1 MGLAVKAK
9 VPGTNKVL
17 TLEEG
22 KDYTV
27 KYEFANNNTQVKA
40 TVTLKANGNFDNA
53 NSINLVKTVDIT
65 KATLKAE
72 NIKLRETSFTYNG
85 QAVEPAFD
93 VVVGGHILPGP
104 GSKDSNNKD
113 ISAYTYTYTNN
124 VNAGTATL
132 TVKGTGDYKGT
143 ASVTY
148 TIQSAD
154 ASKLTGAIP
163 TQEYR
168 GYSLEIPADK
178 IDLTLDGK
186 KIDVASN
193 FNLTYGENKEVG
205 EGTVTLTPKNNNFT
219 GTKTLTFNICGEM
232 LSTTTESTF
241 KYVDKDGFEIKGNAK
256 IQL

>member
-1 MGLAVKAK
+1 M
-9 VPGTNKVL
+9 
-17 TLEEG
+17 
-22 KDYTV
+22 
-27 KYEFANNNTQVKA
+27 
-40 TVTLKANGNFDNA
+40 
-53 NSINLVKTVDIT
+53 I
-65 KATLKAE
+65 
-72 NIKLRETSFTYNG
+72 
-85 QAVEPAFD
+85 
-93 VVVGGHILPGP
+93 
-104 GSKDSNNKD
+104 
-113 ISAYTYTYTNN
+113 TYTYTNN

-219 GTKTLTFNICGEM
+219 GTKTINFKISGKM
-232 LSTTTESTF
+232 LSGGELKYYDANGLTTSLDNKSYTGKEITAAKTVF
-241 KYVDKDGFEIKGNAK
+241 ATKRTTLNGTTLTDKLVEGTDYEIKYVDNVYGKA
-256 IQL
+256 

>member
-1 MGLAVKAK
+1 M
-9 VPGTNKVL
+9 
-17 TLEEG
+17 
-22 KDYTV
+22 
-27 KYEFANNNTQVKA
+27 
-40 TVTLKANGNFDNA
+40 
-53 NSINLVKTVDIT
+53 DI
-65 KATLKAE
+65 
-72 NIKLRETSFTYNG
+72 SF
-85 QAVEPAFD
+85 
-93 VVVGGHILPGP
+93 PGP
-104 GSKDSNNKD
+104 GSKDSNNND

-256 IQL
+256 KIQL